1 MITAAAAGADESPL
15 AIICGGGSLPFAVA
29 ETVRKQGREVVLFP
43 LRESA
48 DTQRLAA
55 FRHHWVRMGQLG
67 RFCRLARQEG
77 CREVVLIGAVTRPSL
92 WQLRPDA
99 SALLMLPRIVKFFRG
114 GDNHLLSH
122 VAALLSEQGF
132 RLLGAHEVAPEIL
145 MPEGALGARKPT
157 PDQYQ
162 DIEYGLD
169 FLQAIGPFDVGQGVV
184 VTGRHII
191 AVEGVEGTDAMLDRV
206 ADLRAGG
213 RLRSSGGVLV
223 KAPKPAQ
230 DRRIDLPTIGP
241 QTVERTARAGL
252 SGIAVVAGSTIVA
265 EAERVGEAADAAKIF
280 AVGMRDQRNTP

>member
-1 MITAAAAGADESPL
+1 MITATGAAADDGPL

-29 ETVRKQGREVVLFP
+29 DTVQKQGRDVVLFP

-48 DTQRLAA
+48 DAQRLAT
-55 FRHHWVRMGQLG
+55 FRHHWVRMGQFG

-77 CREVVLIGAVTRPSL
+77 CRDVVLIGAVTRPGV
-92 WQLRPDA
+92 WQLRPDF
-99 SALLMLPRIVKFFRG
+99 STLLRLPRIVKFFRG
-114 GDNHLLSH
+114 GDNHLLSR
-122 VAALLSEQGF
+122 VAGLLNDQGF

-145 MPEGALGARKPT
+145 APEGSLGTQQPS
-157 PDQYQ
+157 PDNLE
-162 DIEYGLD
+162 DIEYGMD
-169 FLQAIGPFDVGQGVV
+169 FLHAIGPFDVGQAVV

-191 AVEGVEGTDAMLDRV
+191 AVEGVEGTDAMLERV

-213 RLRSSGGVLV
+213 RLRSIGGVLV
-223 KAPKPAQ
+223 KAPKPSQ

-241 QTVERTARAGL
+241 QTVERTVRAGL

-280 AVGMRDQRNTP
+280 AVGMCERRNTP